1 MSATAIIR
9 TLRRATE
16 GFGGGGELFVLS
28 ASWEFVIPG
37 KAHRLCALQT
47 LSVQKSLVS
56 HQPLAAG
63 LYIRNYT
70 IYIEAETTFAER
82 LG

>member
-28 ASWEFVIPG
+28 ASWEFVIPS
-37 KAHRLCALQT
+37 KAHRL
-47 LSVQKSLVS
+47 
-56 HQPLAAG
+56 
-63 LYIRNYT
+63 
-70 IYIEAETTFAER
+70 
-82 LG
+82 